1 MANTKYILIL
11 IYRQLVIEK
20 SELEKTM
27 NEQRVIR
34 EKALSEQTS
43 NPEKE
48 KCSETLRNEKLQVQL
63 RHSQDQVRVL
73 KATMEQFLRMGIFSD
88 DMSIYDD
95 IASKYN
101 TTMKAR

>member
-63 RHSQDQVRVL
+63 RLSLIHISEPTRPC
-73 KATMEQFLRMGIFSD
+73 TRSRMPS
-88 DMSIYDD
+88 S
-95 IASKYN
+95 A
-101 TTMKAR
+101 